1 MNPSRNQADI
11 PGNRFT
17 LARAGVEIAVADHLI
32 RIMCP
37 NLACRRILA
46 VPITARGK
54 VVKCSGCGKNVRVP
68 QTTVTP
74 SEPKESEDAAAS

>member
-1 MNPSRNQADI
+1 MKTIAD
-11 PGNRFT
+11 PVVGDGLET
-17 LARAGVEIAVADHLI
+17 AVADHLI

-37 NLACRRILA
+37 NLACRRVLA

-68 QTTVTP
+68 KTTVP
-74 SEPKESEDAAAS
+74 PAEPKKSEDAAAG

>member
-1 MNPSRNQADI
+1 MMPQNDRRTAPDWRID
-11 PGNRFT
+11 
-17 LARAGVEIAVADHLI
+17 VADHLI

-54 VVKCSGCGKNVRVP
+54 VVKCSGCSKNVRVP
-68 QTTVTP
+68 QTAAAP
-74 SEPKESEDAAAS
+74 PEPKKSEDAAA

>member
-1 MNPSRNQADI
+1 
-11 PGNRFT
+11 
-17 LARAGVEIAVADHLI
+17 
-32 RIMCP
+32 MCP

-68 QTTVTP
+68 QTTAHATP
-74 SEPKESEDAAAS
+74 APADPTKNSQDAAA

>member
-1 MNPSRNQADI
+1 LENVV
-11 PGNRFT
+11 T
-17 LARAGVEIAVADHLI
+17 DHLI

-54 VVKCSGCGKNVRVP
+54 IVKCSGCGKNVRVP
-68 QTTVTP
+68 KTVAAV
-74 SEPKESEDAAAS
+74 EPKKPEDTPTA

>member
-1 MNPSRNQADI
+1 M
-11 PGNRFT
+11 
-17 LARAGVEIAVADHLI
+17 ADHLI

-46 VPITARGK
+46 VPITARGR

-68 QTTVTP
+68 KTVAPVDPKKPEDTP
-74 SEPKESEDAAAS
+74 AA

>member
-1 MNPSRNQADI
+1 MRRDELEN
-11 PGNRFT
+11 
-17 LARAGVEIAVADHLI
+17 AVADHLI

-68 QTTVTP
+68 QTTAHATP
-74 SEPKESEDAAAS
+74 APADPTKNSQDAAA